1 MSNYRRFF
9 DSGVVNAFITF
20 VTHNR
25 RNILIKN
32 IDIFRKS
39 FKYTKT
45 KFDFEIC
52 AITVLKNHCHLL
64 ISTRKSKEIPQIIR
78 TIKFNFSINVDK
90 NFYDTNLSLSAIKRG
105 EKGIWQRRYY
115 DHIIRDEKDLHKH
128 IDYIHYNSFKHYSI
142 APKNWIFSSFHKF
155 VKQGYYDIE
164 WCNLED
170 KNCINNLDY
179 E

>member
-9 DSGVVNAFITF
+9 DRGIVNAFITF

-90 NFYDTNLSLSAIKRG
+90 NFYDTNLSISAIKRG
-105 EKGIWQRRYY
+105 EKGI
-115 DHIIRDEKDLHKH
+115 
-128 IDYIHYNSFKHYSI
+128 
-142 APKNWIFSSFHKF
+142 
-155 VKQGYYDIE
+155 
-164 WCNLED
+164 
-170 KNCINNLDY
+170 
-179 E
+179 